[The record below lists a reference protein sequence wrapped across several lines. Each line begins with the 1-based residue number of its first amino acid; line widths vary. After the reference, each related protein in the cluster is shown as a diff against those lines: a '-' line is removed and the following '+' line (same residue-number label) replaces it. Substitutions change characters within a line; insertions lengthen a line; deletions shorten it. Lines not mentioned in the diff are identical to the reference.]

1 MKTWQQVAR
10 MAGTMPVNQIADELC
25 VSVDT
30 VRMHAAKLGVSLA
43 FYNKRWPDTDNKK
56 VLDLWYDGMP
66 LEKIAEA
73 LGRTERST
81 YVQLSKLRQRPENRA
96 KKRVR
101 KDPRAI
107 PVRAVHVKTGME
119 LNFVGLKACVE
130 AGFIA
135 GDISRCCRGERKTH
149 AGYRWE
155 YLTE

>member
-1 MKTWQQVAR
+1 MKTWQRVAR
-10 MAGTMPVNQIADELC
+10 LAGTMPVNSIAEQLH

-43 FYNKRWPDTDNKK
+43 FYNRRWSEPDNKK
-56 VLDLWYDGMP
+56 VLDLWYDGMRV
-66 LEKIAEA
+66 EEIAEA
-73 LGRTERST
+73 MGRTERST
-81 YVQLSKLRQRPENRA
+81 SVQLAKLRQRPENRA